1 MRNRQR
7 SERGAKEV
15 TLMHAFDPDTVAETT
30 NLLLRVVSEVASEL
44 HPHRTVITML
54 DSPLDRELGFDS
66 LGRVELVAR
75 LERTFGV
82 ALPERLVVNA
92 ETPRDL
98 LRALTAAHPLPA
110 GGSVVETQ
118 PLPMGEVQVP
128 RHAGTLLEVLEWH
141 AAHEPDRCHIRFY
154 SDEDDGPV
162 LTYAGLAAGAARMAA
177 GLQSHDLQPG
187 DTVAIMLPTGPEYF
201 LTFFGILL
209 AGGIPVP
216 MYPPARPTQIED
228 HLRRQ
233 AGILSN
239 CQAAV
244 LVTTADTARV
254 AGLLK
259 AQAPLL
265 RLVVTTGSLDG
276 SGSAPQLPR
285 ISPDAIAL
293 LQYTSGSTGN
303 PKGVVLTH
311 RNLLAN
317 IRAMGEA
324 ANVGST
330 DVFVSW
336 LPLYHDMGLIGAW
349 LGSLYHAMPLVLM
362 APLTFLARPQRW
374 LRAIQRHRGTLSAA
388 PNFAY
393 DLCLRRIDETDAA
406 SLDLASWRAVFN
418 GAEPISPDCM
428 LRFLERFGPAGLR
441 AEAMMPVYGLAE
453 CSVGLAFPPTGRGP
467 VVDRVRREP
476 LATGGSA
483 LPAEKDDP
491 AALRFAACGQPLP
504 GHQIRVV
511 DDADREL
518 PERKEGRVQFRGP
531 SATSGYYR
539 NPEATRELFH
549 GEWLDSG
556 DLGYL
561 ANGEIYITGR
571 TKEIIIRAGRN
582 IHPAELEEAVGD
594 LRGVR
599 KGNVAIFGSRDP
611 VSATERLVVV
621 AETREADSLA
631 REALISAIS
640 SLASDLVGLPPDE
653 VLLAP
658 PNTVLKTSSGKIRRA
673 ACRKLY
679 EDGAIGRSRRP
690 AWRQLTA
697 LHLSTVGPRLQKVR
711 RSLAARLFAGY
722 AWSVTIVLA
731 ITAWVGVLLL
741 PRPQWRWGFL
751 RQLLRLLARI
761 TWTPLTVEGVD
772 LLPPPRQPCIFTAN
786 HASYLDALAL
796 IALLPRQGSFVA
808 KIELAAHWY
817 IRLPLQRIGTLF
829 VTRFETERSIAD
841 SRALVSTAVSGKSL
855 LFFPEGGFSR
865 VTGVK
870 PFHLGAFVAAC
881 EAGLPVVPLAIRGTR
896 SILRAESWFPRRGA
910 ITVVVGEA
918 LFPGSGD
925 RWAEAVRLRDETRCC
940 ILLHCGEPD
949 LAPVR
954 HGTGSMVDPKRE

>member
-1 MRNRQR
+1 
-7 SERGAKEV
+7 
-15 TLMHAFDPDTVAETT
+15 MHAFDPEKVAETI
-30 NLLLRVVSEVASEL
+30 NLLLRVAGEVAGEL
-44 HPHRTVITML
+44 HPHRTVSATL
-54 DSPLDRELGFDS
+54 DSPLERELGFDS

-82 ALPERLVVNA
+82 ALPESLVASA

-98 LRALTAAHPLPA
+98 LRALTAAHSLPTGA
-110 GGSVVETQ
+110 RAVEPQ
-118 PLPMGEVQVP
+118 PLATGEVQLP
-128 RHAGTLLEVLEWH
+128 RHVGTLLEVLEWY

-162 LTYAGLAAGAARMAA
+162 LTYADLAKGAARVAA

-187 DTVAIMLPTGPEYF
+187 DAVAIMLPTGPEYF
-201 LTFFGILL
+201 LTFFGALL
-209 AGGIPVP
+209 AGGVPVP
-216 MYPPARPTQIED
+216 MYPPLRPTQIED

-244 LVTTADTARV
+244 LVTTEDTARV

-259 AQAPLL
+259 AQAPTLQ
-265 RLVVTTGSLDG
+265 LVVTTGNLTG
-276 SGSAPQLPR
+276 SGSVSQLPR

-324 ANVGST
+324 AAVQPR

-362 APLTFLARPQRW
+362 APLAFLARPQRW

-393 DLCLRRIDETDAA
+393 DLCLRRIDEADAA
-406 SLDLASWRAVFN
+406 SFDLGSWRAVFN
-418 GAEPISPDCM
+418 GAEPVSPDCM
-428 LRFLERFGPAGLR
+428 QRFLDRFGPSGLR

-453 CSVGLAFPPTGRGP
+453 CSVGLAFPPLRREP
-467 VVDRVRREP
+467 VVDRVRRES
-476 LATGGSA
+476 LLTGGLA
-483 LPAEKDDP
+483 LPAEMDDP
-491 AALRFAACGQPLP
+491 TALRFAACGLPLP
-504 GHQIRVV
+504 GHQIRIV
-511 DDADREL
+511 DDANREL
-518 PERKEGRVQFRGP
+518 PERREGRIQFRGP
-531 SATSGYYR
+531 STTSGYYR

-561 ANGEIYITGR
+561 ANGEIHITGR

-582 IHPAELEEAVGD
+582 VHPAELEEAVGD

-611 VSATERLVVV
+611 VTDTERLVVV
-621 AETREADSLA
+621 AETREAAPLA
-631 REALISAIS
+631 REALISAITA
-640 SLASDLVGLPPDE
+640 LASDLIGLPPDD
-653 VLLAP
+653 VVLAP

-679 EDGAIGRSRRP
+679 EEGDFGRSRRP
-690 AWRQLTA
+690 AWRQLAA
-697 LHLSTVGPRLQKVR
+697 LRLSAVRPRLQKAR
-711 RSLAARLFAGY
+711 TSLAARLFAAY
-722 AWSVTIVLA
+722 AWSVTVVIA
-731 ITAWVGVLLL
+731 ITAWVGVMLL
-741 PRPQWRWGFL
+741 PRQQWRWGFL
-751 RQLLRLLARI
+751 RQVLRLLARF
-761 TWTPLTVEGVD
+761 TRTPLSIEGIER
-772 LLPPPRQPCIFTAN
+772 LPSAQQACIYAAN

-796 IALLPRQGSFVA
+796 IALLPRQVAFVA
-808 KIELAAHWY
+808 KIELTAHWY

-829 VTRFETERSIAD
+829 VARFETERSIAG
-841 SRALVSTAVSGKSL
+841 SRALVNAAVSEKSL
-855 LFFPEGGFSR
+855 LFFAEGGFSR

-910 ITVVVGEA
+910 ITVVVGDA
-918 LFPGSGD
+918 LSPGSGE
-925 RWAEAVRLRDETRCC
+925 RWAEAVRLRDETRRY
-940 ILLHCGEPD
+940 ILRHCGEPD
-949 LAPVR
+949 LAPAPY
-954 HGTGSMVDPKRE
+954 GKDSKES

>member
-1 MRNRQR
+1 MHVFD
-7 SERGAKEV
+7 SETA
-15 TLMHAFDPDTVAETT
+15 AETIA
-30 NLLLRVVSEVASEL
+30 LLLQVVGQVAGEL
-44 HPHRTVITML
+44 HPNRKVIATL
-54 DSPLDRELGFDS
+54 DSSLDRELGFDS
-66 LGRVELVAR
+66 LGRVELLAR
-75 LERTFGV
+75 LERQFGV
-82 ALPERLVVNA
+82 SLSERLVVSA

-98 LRALTAAHPLPA
+98 LRALTAAFPLPV
-110 GGSVVETQ
+110 SENLVET
-118 PLPMGEVQVP
+118 PSLATGEAHIP

-141 AAHEPDRCHIRFY
+141 AVHEPDRCHIRFY
-154 SDEDDGPV
+154 SDRDDGPV
-162 LTYAGLAAGAARMAA
+162 LTYAALAAGAAEVAA
-177 GLQSHDLQPG
+177 GLQRHDLQPG
-187 DTVAIMLPTGPEYF
+187 DAVAIMLPTGPEYF
-201 LTFFGILL
+201 LAFFGALL

-216 MYPPARPTQIED
+216 MYPPVRLTQIED

-239 CQAAV
+239 CLAAV
-244 LVTTADTARV
+244 LVTTEDTAV
-254 AGLLK
+254 MAGLLK
-259 AQAPLL
+259 AQVPTL
-265 RLVVTTGSLDG
+265 RHVVTPENLAV
-276 SGSAPQLPR
+276 SGSAPLLPQ

-293 LQYTSGSTGN
+293 LQYTSGSTGK

-324 ANVGST
+324 AQVRSS
-330 DVFVSW
+330 DVFISW

-349 LGSLYHAMPLVLM
+349 LGSLYYAMPLVLM
-362 APLTFLARPQRW
+362 APLAFLARPQRW

-393 DLCLRRIDETDAA
+393 DLCLRRIDEAEAA
-406 SLDLASWRAVFN
+406 SLDVSSWRAVFN
-418 GAEPISPDCM
+418 GAEPVSPDCM
-428 LRFLERFGPAGLR
+428 QRFLDRFAPAGLR
-441 AEAMMPVYGLAE
+441 SEAMMPVYGLAE
-453 CSVGLAFPPTGRGP
+453 CSVGLAFPPMGRGP

-476 LATGGSA
+476 LATGGVA
-483 LPAEKDDP
+483 LPAEADDST
-491 AALRFAACGQPLP
+491 ALRFAACGLPLP

-511 DDADREL
+511 DDSDREL

-582 IHPAELEEAVGD
+582 VHPAELEEAVGE

-599 KGNVAIFGSRDP
+599 KGNVAIFGSLDP

-621 AETREADSLA
+621 AETREVDPMA
-631 REALISAIS
+631 REALISAITA
-640 SLASDLVGLPPDE
+640 LASDLVGLPPDD
-653 VLLAP
+653 VVLAP
-658 PNTVLKTSSGKIRRA
+658 PNTVLKTSSGKIRRV

-690 AWRQLTA
+690 AWRQLAA
-697 LHLSTVGPRLQKVR
+697 LQLTTLGPRLQKAR
-711 RSLAARLFAGY
+711 RSLATRLFAGY
-722 AWSVTIVLA
+722 AWGVTVVIAL
-731 ITAWVGVLLL
+731 TAWFGVLLL

-761 TWTPLTVEGVD
+761 TGTVLTVEGVE
-772 LLPPPRQPCIFTAN
+772 LLPPPQQPCIYAAN

-796 IALLPRQGSFVA
+796 IALLPRECAFVA
-808 KIELAAHWY
+808 KIELADHWY
-817 IRLPLQRIGTLF
+817 IRLPLQRIGTQF
-829 VTRFETERSIAD
+829 VARFETERSIAD
-841 SRALVSTAVSGKSL
+841 SRAMVSAAVSGISL

-918 LFPGSGD
+918 LYPGNGE
-925 RWAEAVRLRDETRCC
+925 RWMEAVRLRDETRRC
-940 ILLHCGEPD
+940 ILRHCGEPD
-949 LAPVR
+949 LAPAP
-954 HGTGSMVDPKRE
+954 HGKGSKTDPDGA